1 MNPALTPDIQ
11 EVMGAVHYRP
21 AVSLIMPFEPKIG
34 LKAELSYA
42 LKVAVDK
49 TEEEILDNYPNEKGR
64 IVIEKLK
71 NIVKQLNFSS
81 NKKSI
86 AIYVS
91 PVFEKVVYLDIPVE
105 EKIIIDES
113 FEIRDLVYSK
123 KQVHK
128 YLVVQLSGK
137 ESKVFLGNTESF
149 LRLATHTPESAY
161 AYINDAPEKVAN
173 FSDPSERREIILDKF
188 LMGVDKGLGTILNS
202 YPLPVFIMGAERTMG
217 HFRKITRHEN
227 SIVAFIQGNYEDAN
241 SSQLAA
247 TLKPYVSEWQNSCQK
262 DLLAQLE
269 EAASQKKMV
278 SGIKE
283 VWKEAMNR
291 KGRLL
296 LVEKN
301 YMVAAQ
307 RGSHESSIHT
317 SGKSS
322 NSFSDIKDAVDDV
335 IEKVL
340 ENGGDVE
347 FVENGLLADQH
358 RIALILYY

>member
-1 MNPALTPDIQ
+1 MNPALTPEIQ

-42 LKVAVDK
+42 LKLAVDK
-49 TEEEILDNYPNEKGR
+49 AEEEILDNYPNETGR
-64 IVIEKLK
+64 IVVEKLK

-86 AIYVS
+86 AIFVS

-113 FEIRDLVYSK
+113 FEIRDLLYSK
-123 KQVHK
+123 KQLHK

-137 ESKVFLGNTESF
+137 ECRVFLGNSESF
-149 LRLATHTPESAY
+149 LRLATHTPESVY
-161 AYINDAPEKVAN
+161 AYVTDAPEKVSN
-173 FSDPSERREIILDKF
+173 FSDPSERKEIILDKL
-188 LMGVDKGLGTILNS
+188 LMGVDKGLGSILNS
-202 YPLPVFIMGAERTMG
+202 YPLPVFVMGAERTLG
-217 HFRKITRHEN
+217 HFKKTTRHAN
-227 SIVAFIQGNYEDAN
+227 SIVAFIQGNYEDAS

-247 TLKPYVSEWQNSCQK
+247 TLKPHVNEWQNARQK
-262 DLLAQLE
+262 DLLLQLE
-269 EAASQKKMV
+269 EAANQKKLA

-283 VWKEAMNR
+283 VWKEAVSR

-307 RGSHESSIHT
+307 RGSHETSIHT
-317 SGKSS
+317 GGKSQ

-347 FVENGLLADQH
+347 FVENGLLANQH